1 MTIQNVN
8 NNEYQIQKLF
18 HDWCK
23 KQDYILASWHVPNGF
38 TSNAKQGFF
47 MKQIGLLKGVFDY
60 WVITDKP
67 EILAIEFK
75 DSQGRLSQDQIKF
88 KAILDKAKIP
98 NAVCRSPFE
107 ATQFVKKIMEE

>member
-1 MTIQNVN
+1 MS
-8 NNEYQIQKLF
+8 EYQIQKIF

-23 KQDYILASWHVPNGF
+23 KQNFILASWHCPNGF